1 MTDNQQIKNS
11 LKMLSVFVLMTMLTG
26 CFGLGSKADDDGDGE
41 PHYYIVDVDRGV
53 VASAFPKN
61 RVLLIQP
68 VRVTSHYRSKSLVFR
83 IGENEYQTQKNHLFF
98 SEPQTMFIEQLK
110 RWLQK
115 SGQFSHVT
123 TDESVAADMVL
134 ESAVTALYGDKREAF
149 SPQAVLEMQFFLMD
163 GQQNTSQA
171 LFQAGLKVEVD
182 IEETTANN
190 VVKGWKQGLEQL
202 LATLEDDFSG
212 YFLKRNP

>member
-1 MTDNQQIKNS
+1 MTDKQQIKNS
-11 LKMLSVFVLMTMLTG
+11 LKMLSMFVLMTMLTG
-26 CFGLGSKADDDGDGE
+26 CFGLGSKADDDGE

-61 RVLLIQP
+61 RVLLIKP
-68 VRVTSHYRSKSLVFR
+68 VRVTSHYSSKSLVFR
-83 IGENEYQTQKNHLFF
+83 IGENEYQAQKNHLFF
-98 SEPQTMFIEQLK
+98 SEPQIMFTEQLK

-115 SGQFSHVT
+115 SGQFSQVT

-163 GQQNTSQA
+163 GKQNTSQA
-171 LFQAGLKVEVD
+171 LFQTGLKVEVD
-182 IEETTANN
+182 VEETTAQNS
-190 VVKGWKQGLEQL
+190 VKGWKQGLEQL

-212 YFLKRNP
+212 YFSKRNP